1 MKCQKCPLKKK
12 IYIDLQQKFEGCHKI
27 SLFRKILQSS
37 KKWALIKF
45 SFSSPS
51 SQLYQ
56 KKNVCI
62 IVFFLTWLL
71 QWPPDLEMTFTL
83 RKVGIA
89 DLILNRYQ
97 NGEIKSESC
106 KANFK
111 LVKTESWDL
120 SFYCFEFLRLNSK
133 NSNQM
138 LLCFW

>member
-1 MKCQKCPLKKK
+1 MGLDKVFLLLPL
-12 IYIDLQQKFEGCHKI
+12 F
-27 SLFRKILQSS
+27 S
-37 KKWALIKF
+37 AL
-45 SFSSPS
+45 PE
-51 SQLYQ
+51 
-56 KKNVCI
+56 KNVCI

-120 SFYCFEFLRLNSK
+120 SFYCFEILRLNSK
-133 NSNQM
+133 NSNQNVA
-138 LLCFW
+138 LLLIILESKAGFLTRKTTENFILDIRVSWIL